1 MQGRKPGASLDTRK
15 RLSVSPLKP
24 GFKLR
29 VEDVSGNIGQALVG
43 GSPGLSLG
51 GGGSPH
57 TRSFG
62 TSGAPSPIARA
73 ATTRATVLS
82 DRSAHEE
89 KARQKPWLRMR
100 TITRRRRQPLGRSA
114 RATLRDR
121 GRHVV
126 LGARAPP
133 RG

>member
-1 MQGRKPGASLDTRK
+1 VQGRKPGASLDTRK

-73 ATTRATVLS
+73 ATTRAQRRTSTSFAKRQLAAPVLVG
-82 DRSAHEE
+82 D
-89 KARQKPWLRMR
+89 RQKTHETSCHHRV
-100 TITRRRRQPLGRSA
+100 
-114 RATLRDR
+114 
-121 GRHVV
+121 GRH
-126 LGARAPP
+126 LIKETRFLFSSTYASSTFS
-133 RG
+133 